1 MVAGLPIQ
9 FEVEAVSPASL
20 LPSHSG
26 RVTPTPLPSP
36 LPSCEPS
43 THNTDSPQGL
53 KAITVNSFIPVED
66 EENYSGDWRSSGLD
80 GHRHTQTIS
89 VIPTT
94 VAVSESLTPNLYWF
108 LPLISVRFALS
119 NFEYLWEGGDWKR
132 TIAASVNS
140 NAYRISHLCNDVKNN
155 GNERDLFIVVTNRKF
170 LWRQAWIVNIF
181 WFLLNIGLA
190 ISMRSSNT
198 MTTDLIWRGDL

>member
-1 MVAGLPIQ
+1 MVAALPIQ
-9 FEVEAVSPASL
+9 FELEAVSPASL

-94 VAVSESLTPNLYWF
+94 VAVSESLTPNLY
-108 LPLISVRFALS
+108 
-119 NFEYLWEGGDWKR
+119 
-132 TIAASVNS
+132 
-140 NAYRISHLCNDVKNN
+140 
-155 GNERDLFIVVTNRKF
+155 
-170 LWRQAWIVNIF
+170 
-181 WFLLNIGLA
+181 
-190 ISMRSSNT
+190 
-198 MTTDLIWRGDL
+198 